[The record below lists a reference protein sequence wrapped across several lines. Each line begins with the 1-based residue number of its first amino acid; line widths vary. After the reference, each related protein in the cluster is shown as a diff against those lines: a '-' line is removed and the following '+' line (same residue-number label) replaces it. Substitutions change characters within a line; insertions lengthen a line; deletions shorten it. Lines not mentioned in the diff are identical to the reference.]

1 MQGLIAWWVRNPVA
15 ANLLMVGI
23 LIAGWLG
30 LSNIQKEAFPS
41 LQPDLVQV
49 EVAWRGAS
57 PQEVEQQIVQ
67 RIEESIKNVSNVYRV
82 TSQSSESFG
91 FVQVQAYPNV
101 DLNEF
106 LNDIKSAVDSIT
118 SLPRDI
124 ENPRVRRTEWRQ
136 EMIRVAVIGDVGE
149 RALTRLAQDLRRE
162 VAALPY
168 ISQVELFGA
177 RAEEVT
183 IEVSE
188 AALRRFGLTFGEV
201 SSAIRRSSLNVSSG
215 EVRTPTGDIQLRA
228 LNLADTESDFRSI
241 VVRQSTAGGLIRV
254 GDVAR
259 VIDGFE
265 EDRILATLNGTPAVL
280 LQVQSTDTMQVVK
293 ASDAVKQWLLEKQ
306 PTMPEGIELDLWFDT
321 ADIYSSRMDLIADSS
336 MMGLVLVFLVLILT
350 LRPKVAFWVTAGI
363 GVAFIGTFALLPA
376 NDVSLNVIS
385 TFAFLLVLGIVVDDA
400 IVVGE
405 SIHHHSQMGLLGEQ
419 AAIVGTMLVAR
430 PVIFAVLTT
439 IVAFAPW
446 LFISGTEAQ
455 VTREL
460 SIVISLALVISL
472 IEAFLILPSHL
483 RHVEPRKN
491 LKGLSLWQQKFA
503 HSLVTFSDRYY
514 RPVLVWATSR
524 RYTTAMLFLAGFIV
538 SLGLFSSGWVKFYFM
553 PQVEGEQIYIDVAM
567 PSGTPF
573 SRSLE
578 ILERL
583 QGAERQ
589 LVAEV
594 EQMAAENGQTG
605 VKLIEGWYTRSRRDN
620 IVAIVKLAPPEV
632 RAMSAQQAAERFQAL
647 VGDIPDAEEIK
658 VNYTLNDSQATV
670 TFLLQHQDLDTLKDA
685 SEALQLHLR
694 TFDKAFYVRDNQRGE
709 VSELRIALKAG
720 VETLGITLSDVS
732 QQVRQAYYGEE
743 VQRLPREFG
752 DVRVMVRYPLTT
764 RSELSSL
771 DDFMIRTPD
780 GRSVPLM
787 SVADIEAAEGVQRI
801 NRRNGQRVVTV
812 VATVDPDSVKLIST
826 AVQDTFLPQLR
837 QQFPGLSILKGGS
850 QEEEE
855 DFFSEITALYT
866 VALFVIYAL
875 IAVAFRS
882 YSLPL
887 LIMTAIPFGFMG
899 AVFGHL
905 LFDMPMALFSY
916 FGIGAAAGVVINDN
930 LVLVDYIRRRESDG
944 LAPLEAVIDAGV
956 KRFRPIFLT
965 TVTTFVGLIPIMAE
979 RSTSAEFLKPAVLS
993 LAFGVLFALF
1003 VSLLLVPALYLIGY
1017 DWKSKFAALLGREI
1031 APISLSEPP
1040 PSDASESA

>member
-15 ANLLMVGI
+15 ANLLMLGI
-23 LIAGWLG
+23 LISGWLG
-30 LSNIQKEAFPS
+30 LQNIEKEAFPS
-41 LQPDLVQV
+41 VQPDLVQV
-49 EVAWRGAS
+49 EVVWPGAS

-67 RIEESIKNVSNVYRV
+67 RIEESIKNVSSVYRV
-82 TSQSSESFG
+82 TSQSTESFG
-91 FVQVQAYPNV
+91 FVQVETYPNV

-106 LNDIKSAVDSIT
+106 LNDIKSAVDSI
-118 SLPRDI
+118 SALPRDI

-136 EMIRVAVIGDVGE
+136 EMIRVAVIGDIGE
-149 RALTRLAQDLRRE
+149 KALTRLAQDLRRE

-188 AALRRFGLTFGEV
+188 SALRRFGLTFGEV
-201 SSAIRRSSLNVSSG
+201 AAAIRSSSLNVSSG
-215 EVRTPTGDIQLRA
+215 EVRTATGDIQLRA
-228 LNLADTESDFRSI
+228 LNLADTESDFRNI
-241 VVRQSTAGGLIRV
+241 VVRQSAAGGLVRV

-265 EDRILATLNGTPAVL
+265 ENEILATLNGAPAVL
-280 LQVQSTDTMQVVK
+280 LQVQSTDNMQVVK
-293 ASDAVKQWLLEKQ
+293 SSDAVKAWLAERQ
-306 PTMPEGIELDLWFDT
+306 PTMPEGVSLELWFDT
-321 ADIYSSRMDLIADSS
+321 ADIYTSRMDLIASSS
-336 MMGLVLVFLVLILT
+336 MMGLVLVFIVLILT

-363 GVAFIGTFALLPA
+363 GVAFLGAFALLPA

-405 SIHHHSQMGLLGEQ
+405 SIHHHSHMGLPGEE
-419 AAIVGTMLVAR
+419 AAIVGTMSVAR

-446 LFISGTEAQ
+446 LFISGVDAQ
-455 VTREL
+455 VTRQL
-460 SIVISLALVISL
+460 SIVITLALIISM
-472 IEAFLILPSHL
+472 IEAFFILPSHL
-483 RHVEPRKN
+483 RHVEPRHD
-491 LKGLSLWQQKFA
+491 LKGLSLWQQKIA
-503 HSLVTFSDRYY
+503 HSLVTFSDKYY
-514 RPVLVWATSR
+514 RPVLAWATHR
-524 RYTTAMLFLAGFIV
+524 RYTTAMLFLSCFIV
-538 SLGLFSSGWVKFYFM
+538 SVGLFASGWVKFYFM
-553 PQVEGEQIYIDVAM
+553 PQVEGEQIYINVTL
-567 PSGTPF
+567 PSGTPY

-578 ILERL
+578 ILDLL
-583 QGAERQ
+583 QVAERE

-594 EQMAAENGQTG
+594 AQIAAQDGQSG
-605 VKLIEGWYTRSRRDN
+605 AKLIEGWYTRSRRDN
-620 IVAIVKLAPPEV
+620 VIAIVKLAPPEV
-632 RAMSAQQAAERFQAL
+632 RAMSAREAAERFQAL
-647 VGDIPDAEEIK
+647 VGDIPDAEEIQ
-658 VNYTLNDSQATV
+658 VNYTLNDSQASV
-670 TFLLQHQDLDTLKDA
+670 TFVLQHQNLDTLKAA
-685 SEALQLHLR
+685 SEELQLHLR
-694 TFDKAFYVRDNQRGE
+694 SFDKAFYVRDDQRGE
-709 VSELRIALKAG
+709 VSELRMALKPG
-720 VETLGITLSDVS
+720 VETLGITLADVS

-780 GRSVPLM
+780 GRAVPLL
-787 SVADIEAAEGVQRI
+787 SVADIEAAAGVQAI
-801 NRRNGQRVVTV
+801 NRRNSQRVVTV
-812 VATVDPDSVKLIST
+812 RATVDPDSVGLISS
-826 AVQDTFLPQLR
+826 AVEEEFLPQLR
-837 QQFPGLSILKGGS
+837 QEFPGLEILKGGS
-850 QEEEE
+850 QESEA
-855 DFFSEITALYT
+855 DFFSEIKSLYT

-956 KRFRPIFLT
+956 NRFRPIVLT

-1017 DWKSKFAALLGREI
+1017 DWKRNFATLMGRKI
-1031 APISLSEPP
+1031 APISISEPQ
-1040 PSDASESA
+1040 PSDASESV

>member
-583 QGAERQ
+583 QDAERQ

-850 QEEEE
+850 QEAEE

>member
-23 LIAGWLG
+23 LISGWLG
-30 LSNIQKEAFPS
+30 LTNIQKEAFPS
-41 LQPDLVQV
+41 VQPDLVQV
-49 EVAWRGAS
+49 EVVWPGAS

-82 TSQSSESFG
+82 TSQSSENLG
-91 FVQVQAYPNV
+91 FVQVETFPNV

-106 LNDIKSAVDSIT
+106 LDDVKSAVDSIT

-124 ENPRVRRTEWRQ
+124 DNPRVRRTEWRQ

-149 RALTRLAQDLRRE
+149 KALTRLAQDLRRE

-201 SSAIRRSSLNVSSG
+201 SSAIRSSSLNVSSG
-215 EVRTPTGDIQLRA
+215 EVRTATGDIQLRA

-241 VVRQSTAGGLIRV
+241 VVRQNAAGGLIRI

-265 EDRILATLNGTPAVL
+265 ENEILATLNGVPAVL

-293 ASDAVKQWLLEKQ
+293 ASDAVKGWLLETQ
-306 PTMPEGIELDLWFDT
+306 PKMPKGVSLELWFDT
-321 ADIYSSRMDLIADSS
+321 ADIYTSRMDLIASSS
-336 MMGLVLVFLVLILT
+336 MMGLVLVFLILILT
-350 LRPKVAFWVTAGI
+350 LRPKVAVWVTAGI

-405 SIHHHSQMGLLGEQ
+405 SIHHHAHMGLPGEE
-419 AAIVGTMLVAR
+419 AAIVGTMSVAR

-446 LFISGTEAQ
+446 LFISGAEAQ
-455 VTREL
+455 ITREL

-472 IEAFLILPSHL
+472 VEAFLILPSHL

-491 LKGLSLWQQKFA
+491 LKGFSLWQQKFA
-503 HSLVTFSDRYY
+503 HSLVAFADRYY
-514 RPVLVWATSR
+514 RPILVWATQR
-524 RYTTAMLFLAGFIV
+524 RYTTAMIFLAGFIV

-553 PQVEGEQIYIDVAM
+553 PQVEGEQIYIDVSL
-567 PSGTPF
+567 PSGTPY

-578 ILERL
+578 ILNRL
-583 QGAERQ
+583 QTAERQ

-594 EQMAAENGQTG
+594 AQIAAENGQPDA
-605 VKLIEGWYTRSRRDN
+605 KLIEGWYTRSRRDSV
-620 IVAIVKLAPPEV
+620 VAIVKLAPPEI
-632 RAMSAQQAAERFQAL
+632 RAMSAREAAERFQAL
-647 VGDIPDAEEIK
+647 VGEIPDAEEIK
-658 VNYTLNDSQATV
+658 VKYTLNDSQASV
-670 TFLLQHQDLDTLKDA
+670 TFLLQHQNLDTLKTA

-709 VSELRIALKAG
+709 VSELRIMLKPG
-720 VETLGITLSDVS
+720 VETLGITLADVS
-732 QQVRQAYYGEE
+732 RQVRQAYYGEE

-780 GRSVPLM
+780 GRSVPLL
-787 SVADIEAAEGVQRI
+787 SVADIEAAAGVQRI

-812 VATVDPDSVKLIST
+812 VATVDPDSVDQIST
-826 AVQDTFLPQLR
+826 AVQDSFLPQLR
-837 QQFPGLSILKGGS
+837 SDFPGLTILKGGS
-850 QEEEE
+850 QEAEEN
-855 DFFSEITALYT
+855 FFSEITALYT

-930 LVLVDYIRRRESDG
+930 LVLVDYIRRREADG
-944 LAPLEAVIDAGV
+944 LAPLEAVISSGV
-956 KRFRPIFLT
+956 SRFRPIVLT

-1017 DWKSKFAALLGREI
+1017 DWKRNFAALMGRKI
-1031 APISLSEPP
+1031 APISVNESQ
-1040 PSDASESA
+1040 PSDALE